1 MSTMKKMLRE
11 KNLLLRVKNLLLREM
26 LNFYDVEKG

>member
-1 MSTMKKMLRE
+1 MLRE